1 MPAEATPIEPH
12 PSLPVR
18 PEAEEDLAAGGPAP
32 LAGVRI
38 IAVEQ
43 YGAGPFGTL
52 YLADLGAEIIKIED
66 PGVGG
71 DVSRYIPPGRVGT
84 DSLFFEAFNR
94 GKRSLA
100 LDLKAPAGRAVFERL
115 VATADA
121 VISNLRGDQAER
133 LGLTYEVLG
142 GINPAIVCVALTG
155 YGRSGPD
162 ARLPGYDALIQAG
175 SGWASLTGAP
185 DGPPTKSGLSLADYI
200 AGLTAALGL
209 VVALFDARR
218 TGRGRDVD
226 TNLYDSALA
235 MLSYPATW
243 FLSSG
248 FVTERREM
256 SAHPSVVPFQ
266 FFVTADGHIAV
277 ASPKEKF
284 FRTLVL
290 AMDLPDLA
298 VDPRFADFEAR
309 DQYRAELISILSAR
323 FAERTTGEWLER
335 LRGRVPVAPVRSM
348 EEALD
353 VTELRERSM
362 LAEYRHPAFGT
373 VRSVGLP
380 LTMGGFEPSYAPGPA
395 LGADGEAIL
404 RELGYDEAAAAE
416 LRADGAFGRATH
428 DSRSLERIE
437 PV

>member
-1 MPAEATPIEPH
+1 MPADPNP
-12 PSLPVR
+12 L
-18 PEAEEDLAAGGPAP
+18 LAAGPTVDDPAERRSAP

-38 IAVEQ
+38 VAVEQ

-52 YLADLGAEIIKIED
+52 YLADLGAEVIKIED

-71 DVSRYIPPGRVGT
+71 DVSRYIPPGRSGT

-100 LDLKAPAGRAVFERL
+100 LDLKAPAGREVFERL
-115 VATADA
+115 VASADA
-121 VISNLRGDQAER
+121 VFSNLRGDQAER
-133 LGLTYEVLG
+133 LGLTYEKLG
-142 GINPAIVCVALTG
+142 PVNPAIVCVALTG
-155 YGRSGPD
+155 YGRAGPD
-162 ARLPGYDALIQAG
+162 ARLPGYDALIQAE

-185 DGPPTKSGLSLADYI
+185 EGPPTKSGLSLADYI

-209 VVALFDARR
+209 MVALFDAHR

-248 FVTERREM
+248 FVTERHEM

-266 FFVTADGHIAV
+266 FFATADGHIAI
-277 ASPKEKF
+277 ASAKEKF
-284 FRTLVL
+284 FRTL
-290 AMDLPDLA
+290 AGSIGLPGLEA
-298 VDPRFADFEAR
+298 DPRFADFEAR
-309 DQYRAELISILSAR
+309 GRHRAELLKILADR
-323 FAERTTGEWLER
+323 FAERTTAEWLEL
-335 LRGRVPVAPVRSM
+335 LRGRVPVAPVRSL

-353 VTELRERSM
+353 VDELRGRSM
-362 LAEYRHPAFGT
+362 LAEYQHPIFGT

-380 LTMGGFEPSYAPGPA
+380 LTMGSFEPTYAPGPT
-395 LGADGEAIL
+395 LNGDGQAIL
-404 RELGYDEAAAAE
+404 LELGYDEAAAAS
-416 LRADGAFGRATH
+416 LRAEGAFGPEPDEPGDTP
-428 DSRSLERIE
+428 DIE
-437 PV
+437 PR

>member
-1 MPAEATPIEPH
+1 MPIDPDRPDPARPGDDAEPPRA
-12 PSLPVR
+12 
-18 PEAEEDLAAGGPAP
+18 AP

-38 IAVEQ
+38 VAVEQ

-52 YLADLGAEIIKIED
+52 YLADLGAEVVKIED

-100 LDLKAPAGRAVFERL
+100 LDLKTPSGRAVFEKL
-115 VATADA
+115 IASADA
-121 VISNLRGDQAER
+121 VFSNLRGDQAER

-142 GINPAIVCVALTG
+142 QINPAIVCVALTG
-155 YGRSGPD
+155 YGREGPG
-162 ARLPGYDALIQAG
+162 ARLPGYDALIQAE

-200 AGLTAALGL
+200 AGLTAVLGL
-209 VVALFDARR
+209 TVALFDARR
-218 TGRGRDVD
+218 TGIGRDVD

-248 FVTERREM
+248 FVTSRHEM

-266 FFVTADGHIAV
+266 FFATLDGYVAV

-284 FRTLVL
+284 FRSL
-290 AMDLPDLA
+290 ADGMDLGEIGT
-298 VDPRFADFEAR
+298 DPRFVDFEAR
-309 DQYRAELISILSAR
+309 GRHRSELLAILSAR
-323 FAERTTGEWLER
+323 FAERSTADWLER
-335 LRGRVPVAPVRSM
+335 LRGRVPIAPVRTL

-353 VTELRERSM
+353 VDELRDRSM
-362 LAEYRHPAFGT
+362 LAEYEHPAFGA

-380 LTMGGFEPSYAPGPA
+380 LTMGGFEPTYTPGPA
-395 LGADGEAIL
+395 LGADGDAIL
-404 RELGYDEAAAAE
+404 AELGYDAAAIE
-416 LRADGAFGRATH
+416 RLRADGAFGSEPATSAVV
-428 DSRSLERIE
+428 DGAE